1 MRVLDCRKVDGEIF
15 KVALRM
21 NKVVQMIEYDPSS
34 GIEENL
40 IYGNVFF
47 LEKIMKI
54 IHVSNNNNSD
64 FLPILGVNFYNYK
77 KDLLFLK
84 KILTAKP

>member
-1 MRVLDCRKVDGEIF
+1 MRVLDCGKVDGEIF
-15 KVALRM
+15 KDALRM
-21 NKVVQMIEYDPSS
+21 NKVVQMIEYDPSL

-40 IYGNVFF
+40 IYGDVFF

-54 IHVSNNNNSD
+54 IHVSNNNSD

>member
-1 MRVLDCRKVDGEIF
+1 MRVFDCGKVDGEIF
-15 KVALRM
+15 KDALRM
-21 NKVVQMIEYDPSS
+21 NKMVQMIEYDPSS

-40 IYGNVFF
+40 IYGDVFF

-54 IHVSNNNNSD
+54 IHVSNNNSD
-64 FLPILGVNFYNYK
+64 FLPILGVNFYYYK

>member
-15 KVALRM
+15 KDALRM
-21 NKVVQMIEYDPSS
+21 NKMVQMIEYDPSS

-40 IYGNVFF
+40 IYGDVFF

-54 IHVSNNNNSD
+54 IHVSNNNSD

>member
-15 KVALRM
+15 KDALRM
-21 NKVVQMIEYDPSS
+21 NKMVQMIEYDPSS

-40 IYGNVFF
+40 IYGDVFF

-54 IHVSNNNNSD
+54 IHVSNNNSD

-77 KDLLFLK
+77 KDFLFLK
-84 KILTAKP
+84 NILTAKP

>member
-1 MRVLDCRKVDGEIF
+1 MRVLDCGKVDGEIF
-15 KVALRM
+15 KDALRM
-21 NKVVQMIEYDPSS
+21 NKMVQMIEYDPSS

-40 IYGNVFF
+40 IYGDVFF

-54 IHVSNNNNSD
+54 IHVSNNNSD

-77 KDLLFLK
+77 KDFLFLK
-84 KILTAKP
+84 NILTAKP